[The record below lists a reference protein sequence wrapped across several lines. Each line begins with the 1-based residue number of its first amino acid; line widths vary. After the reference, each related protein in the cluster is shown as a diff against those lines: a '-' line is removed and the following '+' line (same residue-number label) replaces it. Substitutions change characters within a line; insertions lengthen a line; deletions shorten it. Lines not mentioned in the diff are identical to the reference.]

1 MPIAASSPV
10 KRIKTYDNQNSSP
23 DIVQCPLGTL
33 KLTVVPKDQIAF
45 LELGHVDELPPSSQL
60 SLLET

>member
-1 MPIAASSPV
+1 MASSSPV
-10 KRIKTYDNQNSSP
+10 MRIKTYDNQNSSP
-23 DIVQCPLGTL
+23 DIAQCPLGTL
-33 KLTVVPKDQIAF
+33 KSIVLQKDQTAY